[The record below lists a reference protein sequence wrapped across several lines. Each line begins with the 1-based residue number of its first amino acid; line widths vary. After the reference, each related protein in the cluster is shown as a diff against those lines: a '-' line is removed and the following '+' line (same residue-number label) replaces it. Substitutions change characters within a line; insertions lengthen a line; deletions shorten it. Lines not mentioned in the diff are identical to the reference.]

1 MGLRSSDGLR
11 RANDLE
17 PTRIAAMESV
27 SLCDRMKGWRRIL

>member
-1 MGLRSSDGLR
+1 LSTDIGLRGSDGLR

-27 SLCDRMKGWRRIL
+27 SLHERMKS

>member
-1 MGLRSSDGLR
+1 MGLRGSDGLR

-27 SLCDRMKGWRRIL
+27 WLHERIKS